1 MEIQLNELV
10 KNLVE
15 SNKIQQEILDKI
27 KGLEGTINRKF
38 IVEID
43 VESCFRLLSNGL
55 TIDNINS
62 YNKKVLDLES
72 NRLFDNNLTGRG
84 VFGKN
89 VIQYN
94 RKTLELENNI
104 VHKINNNVN
113 LNHICICFNK
123 KRYLEIFI
131 IPIEKDISEIH
142 INGINIQ
149 IDYFQNYLSLIN
161 SILEKNKK
169 L

>member
-1 MEIQLNELV
+1 MEVQLNDLV

-72 NRLFDNNLTGRG
+72 NRLFDNNLTGRDF
-84 VFGKN
+84 FGKN

-113 LNHICICFNK
+113 LNHICICFNE

-131 IPIEKDISEIH
+131 IPIEKDISEIN
-142 INGINIQ
+142 INGINVQ
-149 IDYFQNYLSLIN
+149 MDYFQNYLQLIN
-161 SILEKNKK
+161 NILNQKQ
-169 L
+169 